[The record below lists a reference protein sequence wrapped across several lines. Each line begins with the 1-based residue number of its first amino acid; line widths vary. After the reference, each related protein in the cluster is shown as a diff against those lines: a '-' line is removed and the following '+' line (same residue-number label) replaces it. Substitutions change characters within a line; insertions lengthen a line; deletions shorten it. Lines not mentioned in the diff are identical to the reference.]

1 MLWFWLALGSALAVA
16 TADALSKRFFT
27 HLDPFEMGYVRFFY
41 AAPWLIGPFLLT
53 PAPEIAPSFWL
64 VLAAALP
71 LETAALY
78 LYMRAIRV
86 SPLSLTIPFLAFTPV
101 WLILVGWLVLGELPN
116 VWGVWGIILVAVGA
130 YTLNL
135 DARSRGLLGPVKAV
149 FKEPGSW
156 IMLVVSAVY
165 AVTASLGKKMI
176 LLSGATFFGTF
187 YFLVLAG
194 LLGPLL
200 WTTGKLK
207 VSRLVGRP
215 GWGLAVGFC
224 TSAMVLTHVW
234 SISMAP
240 AAYMIS
246 VKRLSLVFAVF
257 YGRLIFKETRFSQRL
272 VGALLMFAGVI
283 LISWNGCSPCLN
295 KVIV

>member
-16 TADALSKRFFT
+16 TADVLSKRYFA
-27 HLDPFEMGYVRFFY
+27 HLDPFEMGYVRLFY

-53 PAPEIAPSFWL
+53 STPEIASSFWL
-64 VLAAALP
+64 ILAAALP

-78 LYMRAIRV
+78 FYMRAIRV

-101 WLILVGWLVLGELPN
+101 WLILVGRLVLGERPN
-116 VWGVWGIILVAVGA
+116 FWGVWGIVLVTVGA

-135 DARSRGLLGPVKAV
+135 DAQSRGLLGPVKAV

-156 IMLVVSAVY
+156 MMLVVSALY
-165 AVTASLGKKMI
+165 AVTASLGKKMM
-176 LLSGATFFGTF
+176 LLSGITFFGTF
-187 YFLVLAG
+187 YFLLLAG

-207 VSRLVGRP
+207 VHRLVSRP
-215 GWGLAVGFC
+215 GWGLAVGLC

-234 SISMAP
+234 SMSMAP

-257 YGRLIFKETRFSQRL
+257 YGRLVFQETGFTHRL
-272 VGALLMFAGVI
+272 VGALLMFAGVV
-283 LISWNGCSPCLN
+283 LISWKG
-295 KVIV
+295 

>member
-16 TADALSKRFFT
+16 TADALSKKFFT
-27 HLDPFEMGYVRFFY
+27 HLDPLEMGYVRLFY
-41 AAPWLIGPFLLT
+41 AAPWLIGPFFLT
-53 PAPEIAPSFWL
+53 PTPEISPLFWL
-64 VLAAALP
+64 ILAAALP

-116 VWGVWGIILVAVGA
+116 GWGVWGIILVAVGA

-176 LLSGATFFGTF
+176 LLSGITFFGTF
-187 YFLVLAG
+187 YFLFLAG

-207 VSRLVGRP
+207 VSRLASRP

-234 SISMAP
+234 SISMVP

-246 VKRLSLVFAVF
+246 VKRLSLVFAVL
-257 YGRLIFKETRFSQRL
+257 YGRLVFEEIRFSQRL
-272 VGALLMFAGVI
+272 VGALLMFAGVV
-283 LISWNGCSPCLN
+283 LISWKG
-295 KVIV
+295 